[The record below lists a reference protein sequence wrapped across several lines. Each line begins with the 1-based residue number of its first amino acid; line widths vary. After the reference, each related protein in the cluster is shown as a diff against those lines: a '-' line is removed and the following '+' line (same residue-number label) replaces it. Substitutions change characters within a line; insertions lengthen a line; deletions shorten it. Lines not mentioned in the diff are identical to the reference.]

1 MNRKQNV
8 DAVLYFYRKVFP
20 LVRNHFPAAQFWV
33 VGGNPPGQL
42 QDLCI
47 GDPSVRVTGFVE
59 DIWKYYNSASVFV
72 APILVGG
79 GVIVK
84 ILDAMAAGVPVVTTT
99 YGNEGIRAEPGNE
112 LFVADTPEDFA
123 SRVISLLRED
133 NLRHRVG
140 ENGRA
145 FVTKYFGQNR
155 ILEEF
160 EADLTR
166 IARRC

>member
-1 MNRKQNV
+1 M
-8 DAVLYFYRKVFP
+8 
-20 LVRNHFPAAQFWV
+20 
-33 VGGNPPGQL
+33 
-42 QDLCI
+42 
-47 GDPSVRVTGFVE
+47 
-59 DIWKYYNSASVFV
+59 ASVFV

-79 GVIVK
+79 GIIVK

-123 SRVISLLRED
+123 SRVISLLGED
-133 NLRHRVG
+133 NLRQRVG

-166 IARRC
+166 IARCC